1 MRLDIILPTYN
12 RHQLLTRTLDSLL
25 TAEVPA
31 DLSVFV
37 TVVDTNTSDATRETV
52 ETYQPK
58 FCGRLYDV
66 FEKKQGRSHALNAGI
81 SATDGVL
88 VGLIDDDE
96 QVGRSWLRWIYQ
108 MFSSGDVGIIGGPHA

>member
-37 TVVDTNTSDATRETV
+37 TVVDNNSSDATRETV

-58 FCGRLYDV
+58 FCGRLHYV

-81 SATDGVL
+81 NATDGDL
-88 VGLIDDDE
+88 VDRKSTRLN
-96 QVGRSWLRWIYQ
+96 
-108 MFSSGDVGIIGGPHA
+108 SSHLVISYAVFCLKKKKVSKR

>member
-37 TVVDTNTSDATRETV
+37 TVVDNNSSDATRETV
-52 ETYQPK
+52 EIYQSR
-58 FCGRLYDV
+58 FCGRLRYV
-66 FEKKQGRSHALNAGI
+66 FEKLQGRDRKSTRLNSSHSQI
-81 SATDGVL
+81 SYAVFCLKKTKKTDVC
-88 VGLIDDDE
+88 ITTTE
-96 QVGRSWLRWIYQ
+96 Q
-108 MFSSGDVGIIGGPHA
+108 